1 MVHGETFTD
10 SVMPVSYSFWSS
22 ADTSYKQG
30 ESSVEAAQLGACWDL
45 TRAGDWMHLDQAQ

>member
-30 ESSVEAAQLGACWDL
+30 ESSVEAAQLGARWDL
-45 TRAGDWMHLDQAQ
+45 TRVGDWMHLDQAQ